1 MDTPT
6 GLVNIYDTFNSN
18 TSFLGQV
25 PLTGTSAALT
35 ISTLAAAGML
45 PEKKRG
51 GASPV
56 HVHLTRS
63 SVRDRDLDQSQ
74 RRRDAA

>member
-1 MDTPT
+1 MSDNAY
-6 GLVNIYDTFNSN
+6 LVW
-18 TSFLGQV
+18 FLATALMTV
-25 PLTGTSAALT
+25 TVLT

-45 PEKKRG
+45 PRKNRR

-56 HVHLTRS
+56 LLSVPRS
-63 SVRDRDLDQSQ
+63 SVQDGDLDQSE

>member
-1 MDTPT
+1 MSDNAY
-6 GLVNIYDTFNSN
+6 LVW
-18 TSFLGQV
+18 FLATALMTITV
-25 PLTGTSAALT
+25 LT

-45 PEKKRG
+45 REKKRG

-56 HVHLTRS
+56 HVHVTRS
-63 SVRDRDLDQSQ
+63 TVQDRGLDRSE

>member
-1 MDTPT
+1 MSDNAY
-6 GLVNIYDTFNSN
+6 LVW
-18 TSFLGQV
+18 FLATALMTITV
-25 PLTGTSAALT
+25 LT

-56 HVHLTRS
+56 HVHVHDTRS
-63 SVRDRDLDQSQ
+63 SVQDRDLAQSE

>member
-1 MDTPT
+1 MSDNAY
-6 GLVNIYDTFNSN
+6 LVW
-18 TSFLGQV
+18 FLATALMTITV
-25 PLTGTSAALT
+25 LT

-56 HVHLTRS
+56 HVRFTRS
-63 SVRDRDLDQSQ
+63 SVQDRDLDQSE